1 MSEGNTIASE
11 PAAVPEALASVEAA
25 PPPEAPEPAP
35 EAPPLSPFEISVNG
49 LPPDLRN
56 HPSMSD
62 FKDFEGLA
70 KSYVNQ
76 QSLLGKE
83 RIAKPSD
90 DWSDEQWTEFFGT
103 VGRPATVEG
112 YTFKEHL
119 NEETF
124 ENASVLLDPMTEAF
138 HAAGLSDK
146 QASKVAEAYLGT
158 VNAQQEQMAT
168 AAAEGV
174 EAAQA
179 QLKQEWGSAYEAK
192 LEAAN
197 EAASSLFGGQLTD
210 FQSIRLSDGTFL
222 GDNPLMVRLL
232 AALGESVSEGSV
244 HSGGGFATLTPEDA
258 ASELKTL
265 EGDANFREAWL
276 DRDHPQH
283 EEALKRRLQL
293 RAMMDPGNAT
303 NPISFDAP
311 KL

>member
-1 MSEGNTIASE
+1 MSEGTTIPSE
-11 PAAVPEALASVEAA
+11 PAAVPEALASVEAGS
-25 PPPEAPEPAP
+25 AP
-35 EAPPLSPFEISVNG
+35 EAPAPVPEAPPPTQFESSVNG

-83 RIAKPSD
+83 RIAKPSE
-90 DWSDEQWTEFFGT
+90 DWSDDQWTEFFGT
-103 VGRPATVEG
+103 VGRPASVEG

-119 NEETF
+119 NEDTF
-124 ENASVLLDPMTEAF
+124 ENANVLLDPMTEAF
-138 HAAGLSDK
+138 YQAGLSDK
-146 QASKVAEAYLGT
+146 QASRVAEAYLGT
-158 VNAQQEQMAT
+158 VNAQQEQMTT

-174 EAAQA
+174 ETAQKE
-179 QLKQEWGSAYEAK
+179 LKQEWGSAYEAK

-197 EAASSLFGGQLTD
+197 EAATTLFGGQLTD

-258 ASELKTL
+258 ASELKQL
-265 EGDANFREAWL
+265 EGDTNFREAWL
-276 DRDHPQH
+276 SRDHPQH

-293 RAMMDPGNAT
+293 RAMMDPVNAT
-303 NPISFDAP
+303 TPLEFDAP